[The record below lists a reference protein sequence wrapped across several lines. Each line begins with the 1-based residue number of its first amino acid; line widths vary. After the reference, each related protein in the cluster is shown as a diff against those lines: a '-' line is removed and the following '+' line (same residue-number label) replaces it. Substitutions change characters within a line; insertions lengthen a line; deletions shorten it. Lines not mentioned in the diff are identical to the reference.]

1 MQKFMLEVVPIIYIW
16 ALENKTSIDISGQK
30 RKNTL
35 VKLKIEQQLL
45 NKMEVQELKEESD
58 HDNNAKTFNFV
69 RESQKREVKLGI
81 EGCKKGDKSDKC
93 VREEKKRQE

>member
-35 VKLKIEQQLL
+35 VKLKIEQ
-45 NKMEVQELKEESD
+45 
-58 HDNNAKTFNFV
+58 
-69 RESQKREVKLGI
+69 
-81 EGCKKGDKSDKC
+81 
-93 VREEKKRQE
+93 